1 MSHSL
6 PPSNPPAIQPPKAE
20 MSLITLH
27 SHIPKASPTTRVP
40 KHQPL
45 QGASPN
51 DLTRSWF
58 AAHLSL
64 ALASLVLAMKCLQ
77 APANPDN
84 AVDDGGERTPVPEAL
99 GTNLSDALSQGS
111 NNQARHG
118 IRDCAIAFNSGV

>member
-20 MSLITLH
+20 MSLITLP
-27 SHIPKASPTTRVP
+27 SHNPQSITYYPRV
-40 KHQPL
+40 L
-45 QGASPN
+45 
-51 DLTRSWF
+51 LWF
-58 AAHLSL
+58 AAHFSL

-84 AVDDGGERTPVPEAL
+84 AVDDGGERPPVPEAL